1 MRVEVEEGVVH
12 EVVVCVEVREEDV
25 ERVED
30 TYLNTNA
37 LRRRCQA
44 ECLYHLRFSAALPGV
59 E

>member
-30 TYLNTNA
+30 TYSNTNA
-37 LRRRCQA
+37 LRAC
-44 ECLYHLRFSAALPGV
+44 C
-59 E
+59 

>member
-1 MRVEVEEGVVH
+1 MCEVH
-12 EVVVCVEVREEDV
+12 EEDV